1 MRENTA
7 IKLQPNI
14 CQTFSIAIIIL
25 EICTFVDGE
34 SFYDMYR
41 LKLNEVHIQRAQEIM
56 EKLKY
61 SKLLLNLVRIMLS
74 ECRDRPLPSQIYLS
88 FKPYQNQIVNLQG
101 FKFDANKIYES
112 LNNSKA
118 SINSIYWL
126 LISLCPSNIYS
137 KSYYHAS
144 VNQHK
149 ELNLINKTHSEMILA

>member
-1 MRENTA
+1 MRDNTA

-14 CQTFSIAIIIL
+14 CQTFSIAIIVL

-88 FKPYQNQIVNLQG
+88 FKPYQQQIVNLQG
-101 FKFDANKIYES
+101 FKFDANKIY
-112 LNNSKA
+112 
-118 SINSIYWL
+118 
-126 LISLCPSNIYS
+126 
-137 KSYYHAS
+137 
-144 VNQHK
+144 
-149 ELNLINKTHSEMILA
+149 